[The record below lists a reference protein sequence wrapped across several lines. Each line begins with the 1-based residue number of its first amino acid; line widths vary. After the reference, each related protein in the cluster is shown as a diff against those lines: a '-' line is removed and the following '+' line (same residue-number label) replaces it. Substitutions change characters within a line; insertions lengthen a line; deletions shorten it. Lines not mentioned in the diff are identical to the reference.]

1 MLARHSDEGA
11 IMATNPGT
19 DNEKEVGEISSLT
32 VLLGRLTWM
41 VFGPGALVF
50 VIYSIVSSGA
60 GWFTSWDFA
69 FVIIAALMVGGR
81 WIEQRSGGAMTVM
94 GNRSTSEHFARYVRI
109 LLPTAVCAWIVANVV
124 GNHLL
129 T

>member
-1 MLARHSDEGA
+1 
-11 IMATNPGT
+11 MATEPRN

-41 VFGPGALVF
+41 VIGPAALVY
-50 VIYSIVSSGA
+50 VIYSIVSSGD
-60 GWFTSWDFA
+60 GWFTPWDFA
-69 FVIIAALMVGGR
+69 FVIIAALMIGGR

-94 GNRSTSEHFARYVRI
+94 GHRSTSEHFARYVRI
-109 LLPTAVCAWIVANVV
+109 LLPAAIGAWIVANVV